1 MQDEITDGGERISPD
16 RRDWGYYAHLSLY
29 EFCARFA
36 EGARV
41 LDAGCGTG
49 YGSAHLLQRGAASV
63 LGVDSSPRA
72 VEFSNSRYGHAGGP
86 SFRVTDICQRGQL
99 EPRSFDVI
107 FCNIAEHLAD
117 VDAFLANSR
126 ELLSPRGVLVMAV
139 PAIADRGILEGNMR
153 NPYHITHM
161 LPKSWLTK
169 LGRYL
174 YAVQGFRHW
183 IRPEL
188 VEPNGFP
195 SGTCLPPEETV
206 IRETDFTFTA
216 SPADD
221 LNREAYNITLVILAC
236 VPRKSVLQA
245 TTDESAF
252 PEDWRVEE
260 IRSRIAVQPAG

>member
-1 MQDEITDGGERISPD
+1 MHDDITDGGERISPD

-29 EFCARFA
+29 EFCASFA
-36 EGARV
+36 QGARA

-63 LGVDSSPRA
+63 LGVDSSPKA
-72 VEFSNSRYGHAGGP
+72 VEFANSRYGHAGGP
-86 SFRVTDICQRGQL
+86 SFRAMDICRSGQL
-99 EPRSFDVI
+99 APDSLDVI

-126 ELLSPRGVLVMAV
+126 QALSPRGVLVMAV
-139 PAIADRGILEGNMR
+139 PAIANAGILEGNMR

-161 LPKSWLTK
+161 PPKSWLTK
-169 LGRYL
+169 LGRYF
-174 YAVQGFRHW
+174 YAVRGFRHW
-183 IRPEL
+183 IGPEW

-195 SGTCLPPEETV
+195 RGTSLPPEETV

-236 VPRKSVLQA
+236 APRQYVLQP

-260 IRSRIAVQPAG
+260 IRSRIAAQPAP